1 MRCASGVRRRF
12 RFSSSGEF
20 WQEYRS
26 CRQRPCIGTEFVELG
41 ARRPAGNGLARQL
54 EPVLDR
60 IGLVA
65 GVDGQPGIKGYDITS
80 RTVFVAKGPSAQTRR
95 LLPTSDL
102 HRRVRYPSTAVNFGE
117 AYVLHKYF

>member
-26 CRQRPCIGTEFVELG
+26 CGQRPCIGTEFVELG
-41 ARRPAGNGLARQL
+41 ARRPAGNGLERQL

-60 IGLVA
+60 IRLVA
-65 GVDGQPGIKGYDITS
+65 GVDGKPGIKGYDITS
-80 RTVFVAKGPSAQTRR
+80 RTVFVAKGLCDQPGRFFAIT
-95 LLPTSDL
+95 DL
-102 HRRVRYPSTAVNFGE
+102 DRTVRYHCHADRKSTRLNSS
-117 AYVLHKYF
+117 H